1 MYLFRVR
8 NRNTWRATEVIRAR
22 MNKSKALQGIKS
34 DAAYIPKYRDSA
46 GKVIEMKKNSAKLRT
61 DLGTTILEF
70 NLESDKAYYIRLGND
85 MKKNKI
91 NHLRAAIYQI
101 NGADPELK
109 KIKEAM
115 EIELEK
121 AEKRLLIDYL
131 RTTSGIQAFN

>member
-1 MYLFRVR
+1 
-8 NRNTWRATEVIRAR
+8 
-22 MNKSKALQGIKS
+22 
-34 DAAYIPKYRDSA
+34 
-46 GKVIEMKKNSAKLRT
+46 
-61 DLGTTILEF
+61 
-70 NLESDKAYYIRLGND
+70 

-101 NGADPELK
+101 NGADLELK